1 MPLEKRDT
9 GFRARL
15 KVRQQRYDGP
25 TRATEQEA
33 KADLTKLEAVRSES
47 SDVIQGVV
55 RELLQGKGSSQ
66 ARSAYVESRGETFRA
81 RGSSQARSA
90 YVERRVKTFRARLK
104 KDGHTYCGPQR
115 QSEAEAEEDAQ
126 KLSSAADVSV
136 MSLKQMEETLAASVS
151 SHDDS
156 LAQVVLE
163 AMHCWLREGTTAR
176 LTGVSRVLRTRIRRA
191 APDSDQG
198 RVFQAAQKLVQSHLL
213 TEAVAMDV
221 TAGWLQEL
229 GLQWRLDSGSRPRGT
244 AGFEQAAGQTGLRN
258 LGNSCYMNAVIQCL
272 RACEPLRQDLTDET
286 LDKGPLGQC
295 LRTVMQQLGTNDW
308 DYLSP
313 FQLLHQLYLTDPAL
327 FAPGQTADCGE
338 CCSLFLQKC
347 ISNRSRYIGNA
358 ADLGPWIAFISS
370 LSLLIF

>member
-1 MPLEKRDT
+1 M
-9 GFRARL
+9 
-15 KVRQQRYDGP
+15 
-25 TRATEQEA
+25 
-33 KADLTKLEAVRSES
+33 
-47 SDVIQGVV
+47 
-55 RELLQGKGSSQ
+55 
-66 ARSAYVESRGETFRA
+66 
-81 RGSSQARSA
+81 
-90 YVERRVKTFRARLK
+90 
-104 KDGHTYCGPQR
+104 
-115 QSEAEAEEDAQ
+115 
-126 KLSSAADVSV
+126 
-136 MSLKQMEETLAASVS
+136 
-151 SHDDS
+151 
-156 LAQVVLE
+156 
-163 AMHCWLREGTTAR
+163 
-176 LTGVSRVLRTRIRRA
+176 RRA

-213 TEAVAMDV
+213 TEAVATDV

-272 RACEPLRQDLTDET
+272 RVCEPLRQDLTDET

-370 LSLLIF
+370 LSL

>member
-1 MPLEKRDT
+1 MPVEKHKS

-15 KVRQQRYDGP
+15 KARRQRYDGP
-25 TRATEQEA
+25 TRETEAEA
-33 KADLTKLEAVRSES
+33 ENDLRKLEAVRGES
-47 SDVIQGVV
+47 SDVVQSVV
-55 RELLQGKGSSQ
+55 KELHDSSSSQ
-66 ARSAYVESRGETFRA
+66 ARSACTERRGE
-81 RGSSQARSA
+81 
-90 YVERRVKTFRARLK
+90 ETFRARLK
-104 KDGHTYCGPQR
+104 KDGHTYVGPNR
-115 QSEAEAEEDAQ
+115 LSEAEAAEDAQ
-126 KLSSAADVSV
+126 KLASAADVSV
-136 MSLKQMEETLAASVS
+136 MSLKDMLSTLTASVS
-151 SHDDS
+151 SPDDS

-213 TEAVAMDV
+213 TEAVATDV

-244 AGFEQAAGQTGLRN
+244 SGFEQAAGQTGLRN

-370 LSLLIF
+370 LSL

>member
-1 MPLEKRDT
+1 MPVEKRGNKDT
-9 GFRARL
+9 VFRARL
-15 KVRQQRYDGP
+15 TVRQQRYHGP
-25 TRATEQEA
+25 NRSTEQEA
-33 KADLTKLEAVRSES
+33 ADDLRKLEAARSES
-47 SDVIQGVV
+47 AAVLQGVV
-55 RELLQGKGSSQ
+55 RDLQT
-66 ARSAYVESRGETFRA
+66 RSTADTNYTIDC
-81 RGSSQARSA
+81 RS
-90 YVERRVKTFRARLK
+90 KTFRARLK
-104 KDGHTYCGPQR
+104 KDGHTYVGPQR
-115 QSEAEAEEDAQ
+115 LSEAEAKQDGQE
-126 KLSSAADVSV
+126 LSSAADVSV
-136 MSLKQMEETLAASVS
+136 MSLKQMEKTLAASVS

-156 LAQVVLE
+156 LAEVVLE
-163 AMHCWLREGTTAR
+163 AMRCWLREGTTAR
-176 LTGVSRVLRTRIRRA
+176 LTRVSPVVRTRMRRA

-213 TEAVAMDV
+213 TEAVATDV

-295 LRTVMQQLGTNDW
+295 LRTVMQELGRNEW

>member
-1 MPLEKRDT
+1 MPVEKRQT
-9 GFRARL
+9 AFRARL
-15 KVRQQRYDGP
+15 KVQQKWYHGP
-25 TRATEQEA
+25 NRFTEEEA
-33 KADLTKLEAVRSES
+33 HEDLQKLEAARSEPADVLQSLVTQLKVS
-47 SDVIQGVV
+47 S
-55 RELLQGKGSSQ
+55 
-66 ARSAYVESRGETFRA
+66 SAVAQNASVERRGTTFRA
-81 RGSSQARSA
+81 R
-90 YVERRVKTFRARLK
+90 VKKAGR
-104 KDGHTYCGPQR
+104 TYSGPQR
-115 QSEAEAEEDAQ
+115 LSEAEAEEDAQ
-126 KLSSAADVSV
+126 KLLSAADVSG
-136 MSLKQMEETLAASVS
+136 MSLKDMQKNTLVA

-156 LAQVVLE
+156 LAQVVVE
-163 AMHCWLREGTTAR
+163 AMRCWLREGTTAR
-176 LTGVSRVLRTRIRRA
+176 LTRRVSPVVRTRIRRA

-198 RVFQAAQKLVQSHLL
+198 RVFQAAQMLVQSHLL
-213 TEAVAMDV
+213 TEAVATDV

-244 AGFEQAAGQTGLRN
+244 SGFEQAAGQTGLRN

-272 RACEPLRQDLTDET
+272 RVCEPLRQDLTDET

-327 FAPGQTADCGE
+327 FAPGQTAPDCGE

-370 LSLLIF
+370 LSL

>member
-1 MPLEKRDT
+1 MPVEKNKS

-25 TRATEQEA
+25 TRETEAEA
-33 KADLTKLEAVRSES
+33 ENDLRRLQAVRAES
-47 SDVIQGVV
+47 SDVVQSVLK
-55 RELLQGKGSSQ
+55 ELHGSGSSHIE
-66 ARSAYVESRGETFRA
+66 RRGETFRA
-81 RGSSQARSA
+81 R
-90 YVERRVKTFRARLK
+90 VK
-104 KDGHTYCGPQR
+104 KDGHTYVGPNR
-115 QSEAEAEEDAQ
+115 LSEAEAKEDAEQ
-126 KLSSAADVSV
+126 LSNTAAVS
-136 MSLKQMEETLAASVS
+136 LIALEEMERSLAAP
-151 SHDDS
+151 DDS

-163 AMHCWLREGTTAR
+163 AMRCWLREGTTAR
-176 LTGVSRVLRTRIRRA
+176 LTRRVSPVVRTRIRRA

-198 RVFQAAQKLVQSHLL
+198 RVFQAAQMLVQSHLL
-213 TEAVAMDV
+213 TEAVATDV